1 MHQPHN
7 TFHTKFS
14 HIDQGVI
21 IMLHLHIHP
30 ENPQARLITQAVE
43 RIRSGDVVVYP
54 TDAAYAIGCQIGNKS
69 AMERIA
75 QIRNLGAKHQY
86 AIMCCDLSDIATY
99 AKVDNAMY
107 RLLKANTPAVTTF
120 ILPAT
125 SEVPKRLMHPKK
137 KTIGLR
143 IPSNPVAQALL
154 KELGEPLLTST
165 LILPDQKDPLDDPY
179 DIENQLAKR
188 IDVFIDSGFGTLSTT
203 SIVDLS
209 GENPVVVRRGVGDVS
224 AFE

>member
-1 MHQPHN
+1 
-7 TFHTKFS
+7 
-14 HIDQGVI
+14 
-21 IMLHLHIHP
+21 MLHLHIHP
-30 ENPQARLITQAVE
+30 ENPQTRLITQAVE
-43 RIRSGDVVVYP
+43 RIRAGDVVVYP

-75 QIRNLGAKHQY
+75 QIRGLGPKHQY

-107 RLLKANTPAVTTF
+107 RLLKNNTPAVTTF

-154 KELGEPLLTST
+154 QELGAPLLTST

-179 DIENQLAKR
+179 DIENQLGKR

-209 GENPVVVRRGVGDVS
+209 GENPEIIRRGVGDVS
-224 AFE
+224 AFG

>member
-1 MHQPHN
+1 
-7 TFHTKFS
+7 
-14 HIDQGVI
+14 
-21 IMLHLHIHP
+21 MLHLHIHP

-43 RIRSGDVVVYP
+43 RIRAGDVVVYP

-75 QIRNLGAKHQY
+75 QIRGLGPKHQY

-107 RLLKANTPAVTTF
+107 RLLKNNTPAVTTF

-143 IPSNPVAQALL
+143 IPGNPVAQALL
-154 KELGEPLLTST
+154 QELGEPLLTST
-165 LILPDQKDPLDDPY
+165 LILPDQADPLDDPF
-179 DIENQLAKR
+179 DIENQLGKR
-188 IDVFIDSGFGTLSTT
+188 IDVFVDGGFGTLSTT

-209 GENPVVVRRGVGDVS
+209 GESPVVVRRGVGDVS

>member
-1 MHQPHN
+1 
-7 TFHTKFS
+7 
-14 HIDQGVI
+14 
-21 IMLHLHIHP
+21 MLHLHIHP

-43 RIRSGDVVVYP
+43 RIRAGDVVVYP

-75 QIRNLGAKHQY
+75 QIRGLGPKHQY

-107 RLLKANTPAVTTF
+107 RLLKNNTPAVTTF

-154 KELGEPLLTST
+154 KELGEHLLTST

>member
-1 MHQPHN
+1 
-7 TFHTKFS
+7 
-14 HIDQGVI
+14 
-21 IMLHLHIHP
+21 MLHLHIHP

-209 GENPVVVRRGVGDVS
+209 GENPVVVRHGVGDVS

>member
-1 MHQPHN
+1 
-7 TFHTKFS
+7 
-14 HIDQGVI
+14 
-21 IMLHLHIHP
+21 MLHLRVHP
-30 ENPQARLITQAVE
+30 DNPQPRLISQAVE
-43 RIRSGDVVVYP
+43 RIRAGDVVVYP

-75 QIRNLGAKHQY
+75 QIRDLGAKHQY
-86 AIMCCDLSDIATY
+86 AIICADLSDIATY
-99 AKVDNAMY
+99 AKVDNATY

-120 ILPAT
+120 ILNAT
-125 SEVPKRLMHPKK
+125 SEVPRRLMHPKK

-143 IPSNPVAQALL
+143 VPSNPVCQMLL

-165 LILPDQKDPLDDPY
+165 LILPGQAEPLDDPY
-179 DIENQLAKR
+179 EIEQQLEKR
-188 IDVFIDSGFGTLSTT
+188 IDVFIDSGLGTLTTT

-209 GENPVVVRRGVGDVS
+209 GINPVIVRYGVGDVS

>member
-1 MHQPHN
+1 
-7 TFHTKFS
+7 
-14 HIDQGVI
+14 
-21 IMLHLHIHP
+21 MLHLRIHP
-30 ENPQARLITQAVE
+30 VNPQPRLISQAVE
-43 RIRSGDVVVYP
+43 RIRAGDVVVYP
-54 TDAAYAIGCQIGNKS
+54 TDAAYAIGCQIGNKN

-75 QIRNLGAKHQY
+75 QIRGLGPKHQY
-86 AIMCCDLSDIATY
+86 AILCCDLSDIATY

-107 RLLKANTPAVTTF
+107 RLLKNNTPAITTF

-143 IPSNPVAQALL
+143 VPSNRVCQMLL

-165 LILPDQKDPLDDPY
+165 LILPGQDEPLDDPY
-179 DIENQLAKR
+179 DIEQQLEKR

-203 SIVDLS
+203 SVVDLS
-209 GENPVVVRRGVGDVS
+209 GDNPEVIRRGMGDVS

>member
-1 MHQPHN
+1 
-7 TFHTKFS
+7 
-14 HIDQGVI
+14 
-21 IMLHLHIHP
+21 MLHLHIHP

-43 RIRSGDVVVYP
+43 RIRAGDVVVYP

-75 QIRNLGAKHQY
+75 QIRGLGPKHQY

-107 RLLKANTPAVTTF
+107 RLLKNNTPAITTF

-154 KELGEPLLTST
+154 QELGAPLLTST

-179 DIENQLAKR
+179 DIENQLGKR

-209 GENPVVVRRGVGDVS
+209 GENPEIIRRGVGDVS
-224 AFE
+224 AFG

>member
-1 MHQPHN
+1 M
-7 TFHTKFS
+7 
-14 HIDQGVI
+14 
-21 IMLHLHIHP
+21 MHLHVHP
-30 ENPQARLITQAVE
+30 ENPQQRLISQAVE
-43 RIRSGDVVVYP
+43 RIRAGDVVVYP
-54 TDAAYAIGCQIGNKS
+54 TDAAYAIGCQIGNKN

-75 QIRNLGAKHQY
+75 QIRGLGPKHQY

-99 AKVDNAMY
+99 AKVDNATY
-107 RLLKANTPAVTTF
+107 RLLKANTPAITTF

-125 SEVPKRLMHPKK
+125 SEVPRRLMHPKK

-143 IPSNPVAQALL
+143 IPSNPICQALL

-165 LILPDQKDPLDDPY
+165 LILPGQEDPLDDPY
-179 DIENQLAKR
+179 DIENQLDKR
-188 IDVFIDSGFGTLSTT
+188 IDVFIDGGFGTLTST

-209 GENPVVVRRGVGDVS
+209 GEYPEIIRRGISDVS

>member
-1 MHQPHN
+1 
-7 TFHTKFS
+7 
-14 HIDQGVI
+14 
-21 IMLHLHIHP
+21 MLHLHIHP
-30 ENPQARLITQAVE
+30 ENPQARLITQAVD
-43 RIRSGDVVVYP
+43 RIRAGDVVVYP
-54 TDAAYAIGCQIGNKS
+54 TDAAYAIGCQIGNKN

-75 QIRNLGAKHQY
+75 QIRGLGPKHQY

-107 RLLKANTPAVTTF
+107 RLLKNNTPAVTTF

-143 IPSNPVAQALL
+143 IPSNPIAQALL
-154 KELGEPLLTST
+154 QELGEPLLTST

-179 DIENQLAKR
+179 DIENQLGKR
-188 IDVFIDSGFGTLSTT
+188 IDVFIDGGFGTLSTT

-209 GENPVVVRRGVGDVS
+209 GENPEIVRRGVGDMS

>member
-1 MHQPHN
+1 
-7 TFHTKFS
+7 
-14 HIDQGVI
+14 
-21 IMLHLHIHP
+21 MLHLHIHP

-43 RIRSGDVVVYP
+43 RIRAGDVVVYP

-69 AMERIA
+69 ALERIA
-75 QIRNLGAKHQY
+75 QIRGLGPKHQY

-107 RLLKANTPAVTTF
+107 RLLKNNTPAVTTF

-154 KELGEPLLTST
+154 QELGEPLLTST

-179 DIENQLAKR
+179 DIENQLGKR

-209 GENPVVVRRGVGDVS
+209 GENPEIVRRGVGDVS

>member
-1 MHQPHN
+1 
-7 TFHTKFS
+7 
-14 HIDQGVI
+14 
-21 IMLHLHIHP
+21 MLHLHIHP

-43 RIRSGDVVVYP
+43 RIRAGDVVVYP

-75 QIRNLGAKHQY
+75 QIRGLGPKHQY

-107 RLLKANTPAVTTF
+107 RLLKNNTHAVTTF

-154 KELGEPLLTST
+154 QELGEPLLTST

-179 DIENQLAKR
+179 DIENQLGKR

-209 GENPVVVRRGVGDVS
+209 GENPEIIRRGVGDVS
-224 AFE
+224 AFG

>member
-1 MHQPHN
+1 
-7 TFHTKFS
+7 
-14 HIDQGVI
+14 
-21 IMLHLHIHP
+21 MLHLHIHP
-30 ENPQARLITQAVE
+30 ENPHARLITQAVE
-43 RIRSGDVVVYP
+43 RIRAGDVVVYP

-75 QIRNLGAKHQY
+75 QIRGLGPKHQY

-107 RLLKANTPAVTTF
+107 RLLKANTPAITTF

-154 KELGEPLLTST
+154 QELGEPLLTST

-179 DIENQLAKR
+179 DIENQLGKR

>member
-1 MHQPHN
+1 
-7 TFHTKFS
+7 
-14 HIDQGVI
+14 
-21 IMLHLHIHP
+21 MLHLHIHP

-43 RIRSGDVVVYP
+43 RIRAGEVVVYP

-75 QIRNLGAKHQY
+75 QIRGLGQKHQY

-107 RLLKANTPAVTTF
+107 RLLKNNTPAITTF

-143 IPSNPVAQALL
+143 IPTNPICQALL
-154 KELGEPLLTST
+154 QELGEPILTST
-165 LILPDQKDPLDDPY
+165 LILPGQEDPLDDPY
-179 DIENQLAKR
+179 DIENQLSKR
-188 IDVFIDSGFGTLSTT
+188 IDVFIDGGFGTLTTT

-209 GENPVVVRRGVGDVS
+209 GDHPEVVRQGAGDVS

>member
-1 MHQPHN
+1 
-7 TFHTKFS
+7 
-14 HIDQGVI
+14 
-21 IMLHLHIHP
+21 MLHLHIHP

-43 RIRSGDVVVYP
+43 RIRAGEVVVYP

-75 QIRNLGAKHQY
+75 QIRGLGPKHQY

-107 RLLKANTPAVTTF
+107 RLLKANTPAITTF

-154 KELGEPLLTST
+154 QELGEPLLTST

-179 DIENQLAKR
+179 DIENQLGKR

-209 GENPVVVRRGVGDVS
+209 GENPEIIRRGVGDVS
-224 AFE
+224 AFG

>member
-1 MHQPHN
+1 
-7 TFHTKFS
+7 
-14 HIDQGVI
+14 
-21 IMLHLHIHP
+21 MLHLHIHP

-43 RIRSGDVVVYP
+43 RIRAGDVVVYP

-69 AMERIA
+69 ALERIA
-75 QIRNLGAKHQY
+75 QIRGLGPKHQY

-107 RLLKANTPAVTTF
+107 RLLKANTPAITTF

-143 IPSNPVAQALL
+143 IPGNPVAQALL
-154 KELGEPLLTST
+154 QELGEPLLTST

-179 DIENQLAKR
+179 DIENQLGKR

-209 GENPVVVRRGVGDVS
+209 GENPEIIRRGVGDVS
-224 AFE
+224 AFG

>member
-1 MHQPHN
+1 
-7 TFHTKFS
+7 
-14 HIDQGVI
+14 
-21 IMLHLHIHP
+21 MLHLRIHP
-30 ENPQARLITQAVE
+30 DNPQTRLISQAVE
-43 RIRSGDVVVYP
+43 RIRAGDVVVYP

-75 QIRNLGAKHQY
+75 QIRGLGPKHQY
-86 AIMCCDLSDIATY
+86 AILCADLSDIATY

-125 SEVPKRLMHPKK
+125 SEVPRRLMHAKK

-143 IPSNPVAQALL
+143 VPNNQICQMLL
-154 KELGEPLLTST
+154 QELGEPLLTST
-165 LILPDQKDPLDDPY
+165 LILPNQDLPLDDPY
-179 DIENQLAKR
+179 EIEQQLEKR
-188 IDVFIDSGFGTLSTT
+188 IDVFIDAGLGTLTST

-209 GENPVVVRRGVGDVS
+209 GSQPEVIRRGVGDVS

>member
-1 MHQPHN
+1 
-7 TFHTKFS
+7 
-14 HIDQGVI
+14 
-21 IMLHLHIHP
+21 MLHLHIHP
-30 ENPQARLITQAVE
+30 ENPQARLITQAVD
-43 RIRSGDVVVYP
+43 RIRAGDVVVYP
-54 TDAAYAIGCQIGNKS
+54 TDAAYAIGCQIGNKN

-75 QIRNLGAKHQY
+75 QIRGLGPKHQY

-107 RLLKANTPAVTTF
+107 RLLKNNTPAVTTF

-125 SEVPKRLMHPKK
+125 SEVPKRLLHPNK

-143 IPSNPVAQALL
+143 IPSNPIAQALL

-165 LILPDQKDPLDDPY
+165 LILPDQTEPLDDPY
-179 DIENQLAKR
+179 DIENQLGKR
-188 IDVFIDSGFGTLSTT
+188 IDVFIDGGFGTLSTT

-209 GENPVVVRRGVGDVS
+209 GENPEIVRRGVGDVS